1 MNAFMKQKLL
11 SAKEDLLQ
19 SNLKAK
25 RNMRLMVE
33 VHPLHKVSLN
43 TTEWKVRMEGR
54 LMSESEEDIL
64 LRQDAYQESKR
75 FLNYFEKVRV
85 EFKTGTE
92 EIYPVVEW
100 VKAKSEAGSS
110 FDCFEIARVVTKDQ
124 KKKLGDTPIT
134 VKMIMSLENNP
145 KRYRVSPQLSRVL
158 GGIEE
163 VTRLQVVG
171 ALWQYV
177 KSNRLQDS
185 DNRDLINCN
194 QELAEVFGCGV
205 GDEKLDFHQAVFR
218 LKDHLYDVPPVE
230 LIFDINL
237 QQASK
242 STV

>member
-1 MNAFMKQKLL
+1 
-11 SAKEDLLQ
+11 
-19 SNLKAK
+19 
-25 RNMRLMVE
+25 
-33 VHPLHKVSLN
+33 
-43 TTEWKVRMEGR
+43 MEGR

-124 KKKLGDTPIT
+124 KKKLGDTTIT

-177 KSNRLQDS
+177 KSNRL
-185 DNRDLINCN
+185 
-194 QELAEVFGCGV
+194 
-205 GDEKLDFHQAVFR
+205 
-218 LKDHLYDVPPVE
+218 
-230 LIFDINL
+230 
-237 QQASK
+237 
-242 STV
+242 